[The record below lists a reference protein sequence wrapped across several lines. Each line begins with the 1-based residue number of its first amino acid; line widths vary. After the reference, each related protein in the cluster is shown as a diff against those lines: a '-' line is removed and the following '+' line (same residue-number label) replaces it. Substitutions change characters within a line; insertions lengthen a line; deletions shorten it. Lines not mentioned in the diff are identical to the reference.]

1 MARKANKNWS
11 MNKVANFVFLDYW
24 TFKKFTM
31 TWQAKAARLRNQQNI
46 KTIYFELKQRE
57 YK

>member
-31 TWQAKAARLRNQQNI
+31 T
-46 KTIYFELKQRE
+46 
-57 YK
+57 